1 MNQDHRI
8 VVIGVGGA
16 GCKVIT
22 QAARQA
28 IPGVG
33 WVAVDTDTVSLQ
45 LSEVPQKVLIG
56 RNMTR
61 GLGSGGMADRGR
73 QAAEE
78 AYAELSQVLQGAETV
93 IITSGLGG
101 GTGAGAAPVVG
112 RIAQE
117 LGAWTVAV
125 VSKPFSFEGDRRKR
139 MAEAGFA
146 DLAAHTDVQIVM
158 PIDSILIL
166 LDKKAT
172 LAQAFSTSDRILLE
186 VIHSVIR
193 LVMAPHAAKPGLEE
207 ICAALPHRER
217 DIVVVT
223 AG

>member
-1 MNQDHRI
+1 MNQGHRI

-33 WVAVDTDTVSLQ
+33 WVAVDTDSVSLQ
-45 LSEVPQKVLIG
+45 LSEAPQKVLIG
-56 RNMTR
+56 KNMTH

-78 AYAELSQVLQGAETV
+78 TSDELSQVLQGAETV
-93 IITSGLGG
+93 IITCGLGG
-101 GTGAGAAPVVG
+101 GTGAGAAPVIA
-112 RIAQE
+112 RIAKG
-117 LGAWTVAV
+117 LGAWTAAV
-125 VSKPFSFEGDRRKR
+125 VSKPFPFEGNRRKR
-139 MAEAGFA
+139 MAEAGFL
-146 DLAAHTDVQIVM
+146 DLAAHTDVQIVI
-158 PIDSILIL
+158 PNEGILIL

-172 LAQAFSTSDRILLE
+172 LAQAFFTSDHILLE
-186 VIHSVIR
+186 AIHSVIR
-193 LVMAPHAAKPGLEE
+193 LVMAPHAAKLDLED
-207 ICAALPHRER
+207 IRAALPHRER

>member
-22 QAARQA
+22 QAAHQA

-33 WVAVDTDTVSLQ
+33 WVTVDTDSVSLQ
-45 LSEVPQKVLIG
+45 LSEAPQKVLIG
-56 RNMTR
+56 RNMTH

-78 AYAELSQVLQGAETV
+78 TAAELSQVLQGAETV
-93 IITSGLGG
+93 IITCGLGG
-101 GTGAGAAPVVG
+101 GTGAGAAPVIG
-112 RIAQE
+112 RMAKG

-146 DLAAHTDVQIVM
+146 DLAAHTDVQIVI
-158 PIDSILIL
+158 PNEGILIL

-172 LAQAFSTSDRILLE
+172 LAQAFSTSDRTLLE
-186 VIHSVIR
+186 AIHSVIR
-193 LVMAPHAAKPGLEE
+193 LAMVPHAAKPGSEE
-207 ICAALPHRER
+207 IRVALLRRER
-217 DIVVVT
+217 DIAVVT

>member
-45 LSEVPQKVLIG
+45 LSEAPQKVVIG
-56 RNMTR
+56 RNMTH

-78 AYAELSQVLQGAETV
+78 ACAELSQVLQGAETV
-93 IITSGLGG
+93 IITCGLGG

-186 VIHSVIR
+186 AIHSVIR

-207 ICAALPHRER
+207 VRAALPHRER